1 MAKYRKKIKT
11 KVTKAIEK
19 YHRVKISK
27 CVNVYLNSS
36 GFTIN
41 GSASAYALDGV
52 ITDNSSAYQTMG
64 KDYTM
69 VKLRG
74 VLLECSPW
82 HVTGQGS
89 FVLACMQSLEANNY
103 GVGSQPNCMV
113 CSGHQVTRK
122 YIKIDGPY
130 ESTSVFNTL
139 SNLKV
144 GYQVIGS
151 ANSETH
157 FYFLLKITLYLTFKS
172 NM

>member
-1 MAKYRKKIKT
+1 MAKYKKKIKT
-11 KVTKAIEK
+11 TVSRAIEK

-41 GSASAYALDGV
+41 GAATPYALDGV
-52 ITDNSSAYQTMG
+52 VTDNNSAYQTMG

-82 HVTGQGS
+82 CNEGQGS
-89 FVLACMQSLEANNY
+89 FVLALMQSLEANNA
-103 GVGSQPNCMV
+103 GVGSQPNSLV
-113 CSGHQVTRK
+113 CSAQQVTRK
-122 YIKIDGPY
+122 YIKIGGPY

-151 ANSETH
+151 ANSTTH
-157 FYFLLKITLYLTFKS
+157 FYFVLKITLYLTFKS

>member
-1 MAKYRKKIKT
+1 MAKYKKKIKT

-19 YHRVKISK
+19 YHRVKVSK

-41 GSASAYALDGV
+41 GSAQPYALDGV
-52 ITDNSSAYQTMG
+52 VTDSSGAYQTLG

-82 HVTGQGS
+82 CNEGQGS
-89 FVLACMQSLEANNY
+89 FVLALMQSLEANNA
-103 GVGSQPNCMV
+103 GVGSQPNCLV
-113 CSGHQVTRK
+113 CSAQQVTRK
-122 YIKIDGPY
+122 YVKIDGPY

-139 SNLKV
+139 SNLKI

-151 ANSETH
+151 ANSTTH